1 MYFIIQKRHE
11 IESGKWQNAVI
22 RKDTE
27 EEAKLQLHAYMFTY
41 GYGKDADL
49 DYVSCDIQTIDGRII
64 KSEIDNR
71 MNAAQEA
78 E

>member
-11 IESGKWQNAVI
+11 IDSGKWQNAVI

-27 EEAKLQLHAYMFTY
+27 EEAKLQLHGYMFTY

-71 MNAAQEA
+71 MNAAQE
-78 E
+78 EE

>member
-1 MYFIIQKRHE
+1 MYFVIQKRHGTGGWSNA
-11 IESGKWQNAVI
+11 IIKKESEN
-22 RKDTE
+22 
-27 EEAKLQLHAYMFTY
+27 EARLQLHGFMFTY